1 MAGNPSAVVTL
12 TGLVRSVERFDT
24 KPDESTG
31 EVRQAARVNVLSEPD
46 GGFAEVYVGPDDLA
60 AIPPETGASV
70 SWLVTVRAGNRNFN
84 RADGSVATFPQLW
97 VRFVSDAGA
106 LLGARRRPEAVAS

>member
-12 TGLVRSVERFDT
+12 TGLVRSVEKFDT

-46 GGFAEVYVGPDDLA
+46 GGFMEVYVGPDDLA
-60 AIPPETGASV
+60 ALPEDTGGSV
-70 SWLVTVRAGNRNFN
+70 SWLVTVRSGNRNFT
-84 RADGSVATFPQLW
+84 RTDGTVATFPNLW
-97 VRFVSDAGA
+97 VRFVSPAGTQ
-106 LLGARRRPEAVAS
+106 LGARRRPESVAS